1 MYEYITI
8 EDVYEGYKDCKRF
21 KASTTGCVEYM
32 QNYLANNLQLYQ
44 DLNSMTYEIGQSK
57 AFCVKR
63 PKLREVFCA
72 QFRDR
77 IVHHILAIKFIDIF
91 EAEMLDCAYA
101 CRKGKGTLYGIEHV
115 KRQIAEVSSGYTLE
129 TWVLKCDLQ
138 GFFMSIDRRMAYGIV
153 EDIIR
158 RRYNG
163 DDIEWWLWLW
173 RKVILHDPTKNC
185 VKIGDIKLWDWLP
198 ANKSLFT
205 CGEGK
210 GLPIGNLPS
219 QIIANLVMSRFDKWA
234 IGRLGDGCGYG
245 RYVDDFVAVS
255 RNKKQ
260 LLDILHDA
268 REWLDRNLGLTLHP
282 RKVYLQEA
290 RKGVVFTG
298 ATIMPGRTYCGKTTV
313 EHLFE
318 RIEEW
323 NNMTDVNREQTE
335 DFVRSINSL
344 FGYMKHYNSYAIRW
358 MAWKKIK
365 HKESVYCQNMN
376 KLKIRRNNGKS
387 EFCKNVCA

>member
-77 IVHHILAIKFIDIF
+77 ID
-91 EAEMLDCAYA
+91 
-101 CRKGKGTLYGIEHV
+101 
-115 KRQIAEVSSGYTLE
+115 
-129 TWVLKCDLQ
+129 
-138 GFFMSIDRRMAYGIV
+138 
-153 EDIIR
+153 
-158 RRYNG
+158 
-163 DDIEWWLWLW
+163 
-173 RKVILHDPTKNC
+173 
-185 VKIGDIKLWDWLP
+185 
-198 ANKSLFT
+198 
-205 CGEGK
+205 
-210 GLPIGNLPS
+210 
-219 QIIANLVMSRFDKWA
+219 
-234 IGRLGDGCGYG
+234 
-245 RYVDDFVAVS
+245 
-255 RNKKQ
+255 
-260 LLDILHDA
+260 
-268 REWLDRNLGLTLHP
+268 
-282 RKVYLQEA
+282 
-290 RKGVVFTG
+290 
-298 ATIMPGRTYCGKTTV
+298 
-313 EHLFE
+313 
-318 RIEEW
+318 
-323 NNMTDVNREQTE
+323 
-335 DFVRSINSL
+335 SL